1 MRLHEGP
8 AWCISHLY
16 RLHKRMVWHRAST
29 NCMLFCSEFHL
40 VHPGPVFLGDWW
52 SWHCSELCLGAL
64 PRSLALFCRAF
75 AGTAGSRVRLFWC
88 ATVWRVNIPRH
99 SYRKSEPKV
108 KREQTV
114 ISVLLFWC
122 FFSESNIFPCRN
134 TSVSQNLPGE
144 HSIYSLQTGLQYG
157 LAGASRSSS
166 WCSLPSLP
174 EGDSWATSGAECFL
188 SFPWLSSAFCSYKEV
203 TEVTEVIEVTL

>member
-1 MRLHEGP
+1 
-8 AWCISHLY
+8 
-16 RLHKRMVWHRAST
+16 MVWHRARTS
-29 NCMLFCSEFHL
+29 CPFVLQRVSPCPSWSRILRWL
-40 VHPGPVFLGDWW
+40 VIMTLLWVTSW
-52 SWHCSELCLGAL
+52 SAAQKPCPLLQG
-64 PRSLALFCRAF
+64 FCRNCRKQSETVLMCYCLTCQHPEAF
-75 AGTAGSRVRLFWC
+75 L
-88 ATVWRVNIPRH
+88 
-99 SYRKSEPKV
+99 KSEPKV
-108 KREQTV
+108 KREQSV

-122 FFSESNIFPCRN
+122 FFSESNVFPCRN

-203 TEVTEVIEVTL
+203 TEVIVDSCRLL